1 MEGQFSGMGTNP
13 NEQGQNI
20 QNQYGANSNMNGQW
34 QNGNDFDM
42 QKQDLKFCKFCG
54 EKITMDAVIC
64 VKCGRQV
71 EELKAANPQPHI
83 VITND
88 NSSKNA
94 NLSAAVNMG
103 GHHMGYRTPKSKITA
118 LLLCFF
124 LGVLVVHKFYEGKVG
139 MGILYLFTGGLCGVG
154 VIIDFIVLLFKPS
167 IYYV

>member
-1 MEGQFSGMGTNP
+1 
-13 NEQGQNI
+13 
-20 QNQYGANSNMNGQW
+20 
-34 QNGNDFDM
+34 
-42 QKQDLKFCKFCG
+42 
-54 EKITMDAVIC
+54 MDAVIC

-124 LGVLVVHKFYEGKVG
+124 LGVLVVHKFYEGSRNG
-139 MGILYLFTGGLCGVG
+139 YLYLLLADYVVG
-154 VIIDFIVLLFKPS
+154 YNGFYCTTLSHLYIM
-167 IYYV
+167 YN